1 MSRLSQSLIARSG
14 LLAALITLAASVLI
28 PGAALAAKKC
38 PVSRPQTSMKSTIDG
53 TEIIKTKSATDMTE
67 WQIGHAE
74 DPASGGQ
81 ILGLG
86 GGKTS
91 IQLRSLFEILPVGGG
106 HFCVIMQETHATY
119 TSSPQ
124 IHVASNFELGSC
136 EYSEVL
142 AHEQKHVEALKLFHR
157 RNQKNMRAQLKK
169 VARTIPVI
177 EPVPESGIEAAQNG
191 LNAYVQSQMDR
202 YFRKIMQDLIKT
214 QQEIDS
220 PEEYAR
226 VASKCRKWGEKLA
239 PGYKK

>member
-1 MSRLSQSLIARSG
+1 MTARHVRRAYRSG
-14 LLAALITLAASVLI
+14 MMALAMAALLLAGEPAW
-28 PGAALAAKKC
+28 AAKC
-38 PVSRPQTSMKSTIDG
+38 PSSRPQTSMKSFIKG
-53 TEIIKTKSATDMTE
+53 TEIVKTKSAKDMTQ

-86 GGKTS
+86 GGKTA
-91 IQLRSLFEILPVGGG
+91 IQIRSLFEIMPAGKG
-106 HFCVIMQETHATY
+106 HFCVVMQEAHTTFI
-119 TSSPQ
+119 SSPQ

-157 RNQKNMRAQLKK
+157 KNEKNMRKQLKI

-202 YFRKIMQDLIKT
+202 YFKKILQDLIKT

-239 PGYKK
+239 PGYKE